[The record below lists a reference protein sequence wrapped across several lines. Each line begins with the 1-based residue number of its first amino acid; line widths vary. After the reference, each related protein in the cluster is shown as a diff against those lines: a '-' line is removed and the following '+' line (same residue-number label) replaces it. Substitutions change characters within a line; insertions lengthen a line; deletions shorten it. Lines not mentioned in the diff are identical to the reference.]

1 MKQGEAPQALIAA
14 LKDEEA
20 RRLSLQAELDR
31 LASLR
36 QSSSLDLQRIEKTIR
51 KRVEDVQGVL
61 GRHIP
66 ESRRILKTLL
76 VGRMEFTP
84 IIEADVRGYAFKPF
98 PPSPLRRQR
107 RNERPCGPSAARL
120 PVLERHLPH
129 RWPGDG
135 KGGSDRLQQ
144 SHPKDWS
151 PGPGGLLLRGP
162 RRVFTKR
169 KWQWTQQ

>member
-36 QSSSLDLQRIEKTIR
+36 QSSSLDLKRIEKTIR

-84 IIEADVRGYAFKPF
+84 IIEADVRGYAFKGRA
-98 PPSPLRRQR
+98 SL
-107 RNERPCGPSAARL
+107 
-120 PVLERHLPH
+120 
-129 RWPGDG
+129 
-135 KGGSDRLQQ
+135 
-144 SHPKDWS
+144 
-151 PGPGGLLLRGP
+151 GGLLVGAAHIKEVGSPNGITHTVVSRITVKVYGISLAA
-162 RRVFTKR
+162 
-169 KWQWTQQ
+169 